1 MLLRWRRHVQRRALP
16 AGPATRTR
24 ASTTIAT
31 DGLPGLCHRSQTSSA
46 KNNVV
51 SMQDLL
57 ASNPQRN
64 WELSFNW
71 ERALQWWPQAAW
83 KDALGPS
90 FKAEHS
96 RLAALLQQNGPS
108 NHYYLLRRHPELAK
122 DVLQLVV
129 DSTKAFPYVNPL
141 HRDMDIIKVAL
152 FVPPSSIVL
161 TRNLQVLRQM
171 ALAVGEDNMVHAV
184 QVVIHQRCLT
194 KESARCTPCLYRSL
208 SAASDTTSATT
219 LRDILRHLIHHH
231 LVPEVCYAWFRRH
244 QVPLSAISI
253 GHMMQFLRPG
263 QPHANM
269 ETFQQVYADAVDAG
283 GVASLVGRICA

>member
-16 AGPATRTR
+16 AGPATSTR

-152 FVPPSSIVL
+152 FVPSIF
-161 TRNLQVLRQM
+161 
-171 ALAVGEDNMVHAV
+171 D
-184 QVVIHQRCLT
+184 
-194 KESARCTPCLYRSL
+194 RSYEEP
-208 SAASDTTSATT
+208 AG
-219 LRDILRHLIHHH
+219 
-231 LVPEVCYAWFRRH
+231 YAWFRRH
-244 QVPLSAISI
+244 QVPLGAISI